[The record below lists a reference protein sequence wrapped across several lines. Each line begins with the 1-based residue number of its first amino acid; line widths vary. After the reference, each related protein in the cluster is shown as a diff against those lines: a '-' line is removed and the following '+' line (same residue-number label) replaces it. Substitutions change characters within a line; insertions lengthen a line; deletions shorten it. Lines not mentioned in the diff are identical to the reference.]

1 MPSRPRASGSGGAT
15 SQQASANEFT
25 AGFERIAWA
34 LKLETQLD
42 LARILDIRQSSI
54 SDAKRRGVI
63 PGEWSVK
70 LFQKYGLNPRF
81 VYDGLPPV
89 FLSAAREGGQE
100 TPRGHAPSFLLKY
113 PEGSLLALRMP
124 DSSMEPVIA
133 RDAFVGVNTDD
144 KSLAPGVLQGLNLPL
159 EGFSVRRV
167 TPGETP
173 DTAILRAER
182 PCIPSVS
189 VSMARARRML
199 LGRVVWIM
207 GPA

>member
-1 MPSRPRASGSGGAT
+1 MLSRPRATGSGGVPL
-15 SQQASANEFT
+15 QQAGASEFSV
-25 AGFERIAWA
+25 GFERIARA

-70 LFQKYGLNPRF
+70 LFQKFGLNPRF
-81 VYDGLPPV
+81 IYDGLPPV
-89 FLSAAREGGQE
+89 FLSSVREGGPEAPQD
-100 TPRGHAPSFLLKY
+100 HDPSFLLKY
-113 PEGSLLALRMP
+113 PEGALLALRMP

-133 RDAFVGVNTDD
+133 RDAFVGVNTGDR
-144 KSLAPGVLQGLNLPL
+144 SLAPGELQGLNLPL

-167 TPGETP
+167 TPGESSE
-173 DTAILRAER
+173 TAILQAER
-182 PCIPSVS
+182 ACIPSICIPMS
-189 VSMARARRML
+189 CARRML